1 MKRFIFLHQY
11 FSFYV
16 KLIENVTRF
25 VFALAIF
32 FHDFILS
39 CNFLAPNLVPAGHS
53 ERVTVQIVIVKTSGL
68 RHFAIH
74 DLGWH
79 HARAHKTSGSDYVPR
94 SLIPNI
100 FFATM
105 LGSIHICCEMKQDRL
120 ALVRCK
126 LVHHPIDFVGTRS
139 YWIPRHVMCNF
150 HGYLQLNEK
159 YFLNYFGRK
168 KCFFLPVFAAAQ
180 ADKLSEKILW
190 ISSKNW
196 IGNKKSRKLSYH
208 SSLIILLKKRQS
220 CCFVGTL
227 SSLGTLRK
235 NNFWKAKG
243 CFRLTV
249 ANDMVEDF
257 FAVNWC
263 TRPPHR
269 TLLW

>member
-1 MKRFIFLHQY
+1 MVRNSWYFCHPSTTFYSLFFVLPLIFLKQWCFCRRTLLVFFTICNWSAGCH
-11 FSFYV
+11 SR
-16 KLIENVTRF
+16 VTMVVGHRDGQLWASGRGAIAGTIARCHCSEVWRF
-25 VFALAIF
+25 GT
-32 FHDFILS
+32 
-39 CNFLAPNLVPAGHS
+39 GHS
-53 ERVTVQIVIVKTSGL
+53 LLLDSTSCDVQLSWLPSVE
-68 RHFAIH
+68 
-74 DLGWH
+74 W
-79 HARAHKTSGSDYVPR
+79 
-94 SLIPNI
+94 
-100 FFATM
+100 
-105 LGSIHICCEMKQDRL
+105 
-120 ALVRCK
+120 
-126 LVHHPIDFVGTRS
+126 
-139 YWIPRHVMCNF
+139 
-150 HGYLQLNEK
+150 K

-220 CCFVGTL
+220 CCCVGTL
-227 SSLGTLRK
+227 SSLGILRK

-269 TLLW
+269 PFFDKRITKESAIFLQPRNISVNSYEKFKFIYMFLNSDKKNIS